1 VAAVNEGGQRS
12 RLSAI
17 PRSQLVEQ
25 ITEQI
30 TERILSGEIPPG
42 TPLGQ
47 EQLSAELGVSRT
59 PLREAL
65 RVLKS
70 RGFVTNES
78 TSGTVAVVS
87 LTRDQAADMYEA
99 RKMLDGFAA
108 RLAATRATDAQIED
122 LGGLAQA
129 IQLASRPFDPKH
141 YLQVHADFH
150 LGVLRVAGNETLL
163 NLESVVQI
171 TSRMLFPQ
179 LNRNRERTIASA
191 GEHQL
196 IYDAIRARDA
206 DLAEQVSRQHVE
218 NAIVA
223 WRADDDGDP
232 DPKEES

>member
-1 VAAVNEGGQRS
+1 MTDGNNRP
-12 RLSAI
+12 RLSTVS
-17 PRSQLVEQ
+17 RSLLVEQ
-25 ITEQI
+25 IVEQI
-30 TERILSGEIPPG
+30 TERILAGEIPPG

-70 RGFVTNES
+70 RGFVTSES
-78 TSGTVAVVS
+78 TSGTVRVVS
-87 LTRDQAADMYEA
+87 LTADQAADMYEA

-108 RLAATRATDAQIED
+108 RLAAERATDDQVED
-122 LGGLAQA
+122 LGRLAAA
-129 IQLASRPFDPKH
+129 IQAASRPFDPQH
-141 YLQVHADFH
+141 YLKVHAEFH

-191 GEHQL
+191 DEHQL
-196 IYDAIRARDA
+196 ISEAIRNRDP
-206 DLAEQVSRQHVE
+206 DRAEQVSRQHVE

-223 WRADDDGDP
+223 WRADKGGTDG
-232 DPKEES
+232 

>member
-1 VAAVNEGGQRS
+1 VTTDGDKRPRFATVSRS
-12 RLSAI
+12 L
-17 PRSQLVEQ
+17 LVEQ

-30 TERILSGEIPPG
+30 TERILAGDIAPG

-70 RGFVTNES
+70 RGFVTDS
-78 TSGTVAVVS
+78 PTSGTVSVVA
-87 LTRDQAADMYEA
+87 LTKVQAADMYEA

-108 RLAATRATDAQIED
+108 RLAAERASDEQLED
-122 LGGLAQA
+122 LGRLAAA
-129 IQLASRPFDPKH
+129 IQAASKPFDPKH
-141 YLQVHADFH
+141 YLEVHADFH
-150 LGVLRVAGNETLL
+150 LGVLRLAGNDTLL

-179 LNRNRERTIASA
+179 LNRNRERTVASA

-196 IYDAIRARDA
+196 IYEAIRARDV

-223 WRADDDGDP
+223 WRADDEGTD
-232 DPKEES
+232 E